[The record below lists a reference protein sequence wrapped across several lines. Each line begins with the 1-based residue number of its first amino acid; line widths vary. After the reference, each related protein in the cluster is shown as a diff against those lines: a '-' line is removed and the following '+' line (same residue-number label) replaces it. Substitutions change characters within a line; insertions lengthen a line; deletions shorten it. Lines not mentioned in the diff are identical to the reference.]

1 MKKAAILFSLIFI
14 CVSTFTARAQH
25 VENVRVKQLNNK
37 INLIYDITKEKIG
50 QQFNVQVFY
59 SKDAGKTYKG
69 PIDSLTGAFGKNIK
83 GGTNQLI
90 VWDVLS
96 EVPNLIGE
104 NIVFKIKATPT
115 EKIIPEDKLGDFIF
129 KLKSLKP
136 AGDKFKG
143 TLTIKNTSDKKDI
156 RIPNRLSRLYDY
168 QDKRLEAKQ
177 AVVGN
182 VKGMERHSQP
192 QTTLKKNQEIEAT
205 FYFNAPQYSIDRFKM
220 FQLGFDILEIS
231 YGLDVTPG
239 KIEFRDIPLE
249 KTGYKAIT
257 EASSKPKEIKIG
269 EKIIQQEDHN
279 PPEIAIEKPVY
290 KKDEPIIVTDNKFK
304 IKGKITDKSD
314 IFDFTINNISIDL
327 DQQGSF
333 SSSLSL
339 ENGFN
344 DIILHASDIRGNSKE
359 KKITV
364 IYMAEEEASKDKL
377 RDIVK
382 KENEKYSDLRES
394 KNFALLIGVNDYDD
408 PLITNL
414 DNPYKD
420 ANKLSSTLIN
430 HYAFEKEHVSLLNS
444 PTRKEIMIELD
455 KLNNS
460 LSENDNLLIFYA
472 GHGYWDTENKV
483 GYWLPSDSKSDNTVN
498 WFRNSTLTEYVRSI
512 DARHTLIIADA
523 CFSGSIFKTRKAFAD
538 APEEIQNLYKLPS
551 RKAMTSGSLKEVPDQ
566 SVFLKY
572 MVKRLKENEK
582 RYITAEELFN
592 SFKVA
597 VVNNSPN
604 TPLYGEVKNSG
615 DEGGDFIF
623 VKKKDH

>member
-1 MKKAAILFSLIFI
+1 MKKAAILFSLVFF
-14 CVSTFTARAQH
+14 CLSSFVSQAQH
-25 VENVRVKQLNNK
+25 VENVRAKQLNNK

-50 QQFNVQVFY
+50 QQFNVEVFY
-59 SKDAGKTYKG
+59 SKDGGQTFKG
-69 PIDSLTGAFGKNIK
+69 PLDSLTGDYGEKIRGGKD
-83 GGTNQLI
+83 QLI

-104 NIVFKIKATPT
+104 KIVFKIKAIPT
-115 EKIIPEDKLGDFIF
+115 TRIYPEDKLGDFVF

-136 AGDKFKG
+136 EGNKFKT
-143 TLTIKNTSDKKDI
+143 TLTIKNTGKKKDI
-156 RIPNRLSRLYDY
+156 RIPNRLARLYDF
-168 QDKRLEAKQ
+168 KNERFEAKQ
-177 AVVGN
+177 AIVGN

-192 QTTLKKNQEIEAT
+192 QTTLKKNQKIQAT
-205 FYFNAPQYSIDRFKM
+205 FYYNAPKYGVDRFKL

-249 KTGYKAIT
+249 KSGYKQIA

-269 EKIIQQEDHN
+269 KKITQPADNQ
-279 PPEIAIEKPVY
+279 PPKIALEKPVY
-290 KKDEPIIVTDNKFK
+290 KKDEPVIVTDEKFD
-304 IKGKITDKSD
+304 IEGKITDKTG
-314 IFDFTINNISIDL
+314 IFDFTINNMSVDYN
-327 DQQGSF
+327 DQGRFTSTIT
-333 SSSLSL
+333 L

-344 DIILHASDIRGNSKE
+344 DIILHASDIKGNSKE

-364 IYMAEEEASKDKL
+364 IFMAEEEASKEKL

-382 KENEKYSDLRES
+382 KENEKYTELRGS
-394 KNFALLIGVNDYDD
+394 RNFAILIGENEYED
-408 PLITNL
+408 PLINDL

-420 ANKLSSTLIN
+420 AKTLSTTLLN
-430 HYAFEKEHVSLLNS
+430 NYAFEEENVKLMNS
-444 PTRKEIMIELD
+444 PTREEIMVELD
-455 KLNNS
+455 KLNNT

-472 GHGYWDTENKV
+472 GHGYWDAENKV
-483 GYWLPSDSKSDNTVN
+483 GYWLPSDSKSDHTAN

-512 DARHTLIIADA
+512 DAKHTLIIADA

-538 APEEIQNLYKLPS
+538 APQQVQNLYKLPS

-572 MVKRLKENEK
+572 MVKRLNENEQK
-582 RYITAEELFN
+582 YITAEELFN

-604 TPLYGEVKNSG
+604 TPLYGEIKNSG

-623 VKKKDH
+623 VKKTGK